1 MSDTGYD
8 SFNNRAELAS
18 ARIAGCF
25 SCLAIFEPADVMSW
39 THGESTAMCPLC
51 GADTVLPH
59 VGSLA
64 TLRAVHAGLLDN
76 CDETI
81 PAVLTL
87 TPETD

>member
-1 MSDTGYD
+1 MLDAGYHA
-8 SFNNRAELAS
+8 FNNRAELAS

-25 SCLAIFEPADVMSW
+25 SCLAVFEPADVVVW
-39 THGESTAMCPLC
+39 THGGTTAVCPLC
-51 GADTVLPH
+51 SADTVLPH
-59 VGSLA
+59 VGSLGA
-64 TLRAVHAGLLDN
+64 LRAAHAGQHDS